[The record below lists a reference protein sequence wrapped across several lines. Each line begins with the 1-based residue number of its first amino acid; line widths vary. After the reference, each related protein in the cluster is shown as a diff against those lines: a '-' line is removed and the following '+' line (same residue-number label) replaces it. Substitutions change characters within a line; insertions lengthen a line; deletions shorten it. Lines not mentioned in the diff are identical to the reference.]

1 MTGLDLKQP
10 EEAIR
15 QQKALMVQQTPGSK
29 TWEVWR
35 QEFQKRMDPHG

>member
-1 MTGLDLKQP
+1 MTGLDLNQP

-29 TWEVWR
+29 TWEV
-35 QEFQKRMDPHG
+35 